1 MTWETVPL
9 GAIAQVVGGATP
21 KTSEPAYWDG
31 DIPWVTPAEI
41 SRLSGHYIE
50 STERSIS
57 SDGLSRSG
65 VQILPTGSVLLS
77 SRAPIGLVAI
87 NRIPVGTNQGFKSL
101 IPSDRIESN
110 FLFWWLKS
118 HTKLLQSK
126 GRGATFLELS
136 KAEVERIEI
145 PLPPLPEQRRIA
157 AILDEADSLV
167 QLRNR
172 VVDAMRELRDGLYV
186 ATFGS
191 PRVNPHDHALRQV
204 DAIASTRLGK
214 MLDAKQQ
221 TGQHP
226 TLYLRNANIRW
237 FEIDL
242 NNLAR
247 MDITPTERLEYSLVS
262 GDVLVCEGGEPGRAA
277 IWSGELKDIAFQKAL
292 HRVRVDTGQITPEVF
307 VHTLRAL
314 QASGQLSDSITSAT
328 ISHLTGEKLR
338 RLRIPVPPLEAQHD
352 FGNLLSVLADS
363 EARAASAWGEAQAL
377 AASLQHRAFR
387 GEL

>member
-1 MTWETVPL
+1 MTWETVRL

-50 STERSIS
+50 STERTIS

-157 AILDEADSLV
+157 AILDEADALRVASRERFGRANAAADMAVDELV
-167 QLRNR
+167 RAAPIVRPLSELVGEKFRNGISPSKTGR
-172 VVDAMRELRDGLYV
+172 ITADVLTLSAITRGRFDDTERKTDTFASEHAVDKLVRAGLHLICRGNGNPDLVGKMSVVTKDLENVAFPDTMIAMRPSREISSAALAAAWRTGAVRDQIKRVARTTNGTYKINQQGLGAIRVPVGSPDQQRQVGLIEELRESNTMVHG
-186 ATFGS
+186 A
-191 PRVNPHDHALRQV
+191 AL
-204 DAIASTRLGK
+204 A
-214 MLDAKQQ
+214 
-221 TGQHP
+221 
-226 TLYLRNANIRW
+226 
-237 FEIDL
+237 
-242 NNLAR
+242 
-247 MDITPTERLEYSLVS
+247 
-262 GDVLVCEGGEPGRAA
+262 
-277 IWSGELKDIAFQKAL
+277 
-292 HRVRVDTGQITPEVF
+292 
-307 VHTLRAL
+307 
-314 QASGQLSDSITSAT
+314 
-328 ISHLTGEKLR
+328 
-338 RLRIPVPPLEAQHD
+338 
-352 FGNLLSVLADS
+352 LAD
-363 EARAASAWGEAQAL
+363 AL
-377 AASLQHRAFR
+377 FASLQHRAFR

>member
-1 MTWETVPL
+1 MTWETVRL

-50 STERSIS
+50 STERTIS

-157 AILDEADSLV
+157 AILDEADALRAQLESARQRSRLLTDSLFNHIV
-167 QLRNR
+167 EGAADFVPLGQ
-172 VVDAMRELRDGLYV
+172 VVTLITGP
-186 ATFGS
+186 FGS
-191 PRVNPHDHALRQV
+191 SVHREDYVVGGVPLINPSHIV
-204 DAIASTRLGK
+204 DG
-214 MLDAKQQ
+214 
-221 TGQHP
+221 
-226 TLYLRNANIRW
+226 YIRS
-237 FEIDL
+237 DVSV
-242 NNLAR
+242 
-247 MDITPTERLEYSLVS
+247 TVS
-262 GDVLVCEGGEPGRAA
+262 GAKAEQLSAFSLQPGDVVLGRRGEMGRAA
-277 IWSGELKDIAFQKAL
+277 VVRPNDAPALCGTGTMVLRSPLTSQSGGLLARLLRTPRYVSELTAA
-292 HRVRVDTGQITPEVF
+292 
-307 VHTLRAL
+307 
-314 QASGQLSDSITSAT
+314 ASGVTMLNLSQSAVGGLLIPRPTAQLEAEVGVLDESTSAF
-328 ISHLTGEKLR
+328 IRDLDR
-338 RLRIPVPPLEAQHD
+338 RLHEA
-352 FGNLLSVLADS
+352 N
-363 EARAASAWGEAQAL
+363 AL
-377 AASLQHRAFR
+377 FDSLQHRAFR